1 MLLVSTTFL
10 ITVSGPDRVGVGAEL
25 FAALSSLHDV
35 GVEITDVAQITIRGA
50 LVLCAE
56 VNAPSSLDES
66 RISHA
71 LGQRDIDGAG
81 ITATVE
87 RVTPAEVVDG
97 RRLLVTFLAPR
108 ISAGQLEGVFGAIAA
123 SAATC
128 ERIVHLASYPV
139 DCYELVVRGA
149 DHTAL
154 REALTEVANAS
165 GLDLAVQRA
174 GLHRR
179 SKHLVVM
186 DADSTLL
193 QDEVIDLLA
202 EASGCASEVS
212 SITELAM
219 SGSIDFAESLR
230 RRVALLEGLDVSVLD
245 DVRASL
251 RLTPGARTL
260 LRTLRRLGY
269 VPAVVSGGFV
279 GVLEPLMH
287 ELGVEHF
294 VANDLEVRDGVLTGR
309 LVGDIVDRAGKAL
322 ALQRFAEEIGVP
334 LEQTVAVGDGAND
347 IDMLSVAGLGI
358 AFNAKPVVQE
368 HADTALSVP
377 YLDAVLYFLGISREE
392 IEAE

>member
-1 MLLVSTTFL
+1 MGNATYLV
-10 ITVSGPDRVGVGAEL
+10 TVSGPDRVGVGAEL
-25 FAALSSLHDV
+25 FAALTSLETS

-56 VNAPSSLDES
+56 VSTDASTPSSAIEASL
-66 RISHA
+66 A
-71 LGQRDIDGAG
+71 TRDIASAG

-87 RVTPAEVVDG
+87 RVTPSVGDG

-108 ISAGQLEGVFGAIAA
+108 ISAGQLESVFRAIAESA
-123 SAATC
+123 STC
-128 ERIVHLASYPV
+128 ERIVHLANYPV
-139 DCYELVVRGA
+139 DCYELVVRGS
-149 DHTAL
+149 DHAAL
-154 REALTEVANAS
+154 REGLTTVAKS
-165 GLDLAVQRA
+165 IGVDLAVQRA

-202 EASGCASEVS
+202 DECGHATEISA
-212 SITELAM
+212 ITELAM
-219 SGSIDFAESLR
+219 DGTIDFAESLR
-230 RRVALLEGLDVSVLD
+230 RRVALLEGLPATVLD
-245 DVRASL
+245 DVRAKL

-279 GVLEPLMH
+279 EVLAPLMA
-287 ELGVEHF
+287 ELGVEYLE
-294 VANDLEVRDGVLTGR
+294 ANRLEIEDERLTGR
-309 LVGDIVDRAGKAL
+309 LVGDVVDRAGKAR
-322 ALQRFAEEIGVP
+322 ALRHFAAEVGVP

-358 AFNAKPVVQE
+358 AFNAKPIVQD
-368 HADTALSVP
+368 HADAALSVP

>member
-1 MLLVSTTFL
+1 VESPTYLV
-10 ITVSGPDRVGVGAEL
+10 TVSGPDRVGVGAEL
-25 FAALSSLHDV
+25 FAALSSLRER

-56 VNAPSSLDES
+56 VSTTTPVGDEVV
-66 RISHA
+66 RAA
-71 LGQRDIDGAG
+71 LATRDIVGEG

-87 RVTPAEVVDG
+87 RVTPSDVGDG

-108 ISAGQLEGVFGAIAA
+108 IDAAQLNGVFAAIAA
-123 SAATC
+123 SDATC
-128 ERIVHLASYPV
+128 ERIVHLANYPV

-149 DHTAL
+149 DHASL
-154 REALTEVANAS
+154 REALTEVANAR

-202 EASGCASEVS
+202 DECGCADEVS
-212 SITELAM
+212 TITELAM
-219 SGSIDFAESLR
+219 AGEIDFAESLR
-230 RRVALLEGLDVSVLD
+230 RRVALLAGLPVSVLD
-245 DVRASL
+245 DVRARL

-260 LRTLRRLGY
+260 LRTLGRLGY

-279 GVLEPLMH
+279 EVLEPLMS
-287 ELGVEHF
+287 ELGVAHL
-294 VANDLEVRDGVLTGR
+294 VANRLETADGFLTGAV
-309 LVGDIVDRAGKAL
+309 VGDIVDRAGKAR
-322 ALQRFAEEIGVP
+322 ALERLAEEIGVP

-392 IEAE
+392 IETS